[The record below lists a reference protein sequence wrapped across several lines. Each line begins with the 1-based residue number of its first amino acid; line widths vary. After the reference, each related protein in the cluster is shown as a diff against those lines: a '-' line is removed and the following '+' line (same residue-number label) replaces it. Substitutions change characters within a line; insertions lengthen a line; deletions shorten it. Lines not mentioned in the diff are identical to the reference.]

1 LISKYLL
8 FNRYLIYLF
17 DYNRFI
23 NEVISLILTFTYVDE
38 TIRNGGGDDN
48 RRRTKIIVANRVSLL
63 DIIVVRRFISNN
75 KCKVVC
81 KVKIK

>member
-23 NEVISLILTFTYVDE
+23 NEVISLILTFTYV
-38 TIRNGGGDDN
+38 RSGGDDN

-63 DIIVVRRFISNN
+63 DVIVLRKFISNN

-81 KVKIK
+81 ENRIE

>member
-1 LISKYLL
+1 M
-8 FNRYLIYLF
+8 
-17 DYNRFI
+17 
-23 NEVISLILTFTYVDE
+23 DE
-38 TIRNGGGDDN
+38 TIQNGGDDN

-81 KVKIK
+81 EVKIE